1 MGLIPGRIKTM
12 FSRRGVS
19 ERNSLTMLNLN
30 EAKRWEAAREDQDTA
45 AVRGALVKA
54 GMTNVAE
61 SDIPMLT
68 AAYKMLGT
76 GKITEEQRLAAEA
89 VAPQLFTLT
98 TGDGEDPG
106 FRRIT
111 SLATLRDLNPLMH
124 DRMLQVCYF
133 LAVTTP
139 FGKRIVEILTD
150 YTLGKGVRITAKD
163 PRVQEVIDNF
173 WNDEVNDMDANIES
187 WCDEKTIFGELC
199 VPVAVNPVDG
209 KVRVGYIDPMNIDT
223 IQFAEMATA
232 DGTASINVPFAVRLR
247 REVGEVLQKP
257 MLIIRRVEDPNDENY
272 GRLNGECF
280 YWSLNK
286 VKSASRG
293 FSELFALADWIDVFD
308 QLIFDFADKCR
319 FLNSFVWHYTLT
331 GADPKKVSEFKDKL
345 TKDPPRQGG
354 VQVTNEQV
362 KIEAQTPDFK
372 GQDMAQGAAMVKKYG
387 LGGAGIP
394 PVLMGDG
401 DDANRASALEM
412 NAPFTKKIQKRQNLL
427 SRCIKAVLNFVLDR
441 AQQAGV
447 LPTGVD
453 LTYTIEF
460 PEVAVKDL
468 DKGAQTLTG
477 GATALQ
483 VGQQEGW
490 ITGITAARAFHT
502 LLSEIGVD
510 IDDSQMEYKAAQQE
524 KDDRAAKQQDSF
536 FPQSALAG
544 VLKTLK
550 LPGTPNSK
558 DETGQGPDADELDE
572 DEQRTGV
579 K

>member
-1 MGLIPGRIKTM
+1 MGLIPGRIKSLFT
-12 FSRRGVS
+12 RRGIQ
-19 ERNSLTMLNLN
+19 ERNSMTMLNLT
-30 EAKRWEAAREDQDTA
+30 EAKRWEEARTDADET
-45 AVRGALVKA
+45 AVRGALAKA
-54 GMTNVAE
+54 GVKSVAE

-68 AAYKMLGT
+68 AAYKMLGA

-150 YTLGKGVRITAKD
+150 YTLGKGVRVTAKD
-163 PRVQEVIDNF
+163 PRVQEVIDDF
-173 WNDEVNDMDANIES
+173 WKDEVNDMDANIET

-199 VPVAVNPVDG
+199 IPVAVNPVSG

-223 IQFAEMATA
+223 IQFAEMATS

-257 MLIIRRVEDPNDENY
+257 MPIIRRIDDPNDENY
-272 GRLNGECF
+272 GRLAGECF
-280 YWSLNK
+280 YFTLNK

-293 FSELFALADWIDVFD
+293 FSELFSLADWVDLFD
-308 QLIFDFADKCR
+308 QMIFDFGDKVR
-319 FLNSFVWHYTLT
+319 FLNSFVWHYTLM
-331 GADPKKVSEFKDKL
+331 GADPKKVDEFKNKL

-354 VQVTNEQV
+354 VIVTNEQV
-362 KIEAQTPDFK
+362 TITAQTPDFK

-427 SRCIKAVLNFVLDR
+427 SRCIKAVLNFVLDC
-441 AQQAGV
+441 AQRAGV
-447 LPTGVD
+447 LPAGID
-453 LTYTIEF
+453 LSYTIEF
-460 PEVAVKDL
+460 PEIAIKDL

-477 GATALQ
+477 AATALQ
-483 VGQQEGW
+483 LGQQEGW
-490 ITGITAARAFHT
+490 VTGQTAARAFHT

-510 IDDSQMEYKAAQQE
+510 IDDSQEEYEAAQEE
-524 KDDRAAKQQDSF
+524 KDERAAKQQNQFS
-536 FPQSALAG
+536 PQSALAAALKG
-544 VLKTLK
+544 LKT
-550 LPGTPNSK
+550 PGTAAG
-558 DETGQGPDADELDE
+558 TGADNDLLDQDAAR
-572 DEQRTGV
+572 QQV
-579 K
+579 N